1 MSDKIERRVSA
12 LFLLVSTENQ
22 AESGGR
28 DH

>member
-1 MSDKIERRVSA
+1 MSDKIERSVSA
-12 LFLLVSTENQ
+12 LFLLVSNEDQ